1 MSEYQY
7 YEFQAIDRPLTK
19 NEIAELRKLSSRAS
33 ISAGRFK
40 NVYNF
45 GDFRGNPSALM
56 EQYFD
61 AFLYLSNFGTR
72 QLMLRL
78 PSESVD
84 LVTAKQFCSADC
96 ASVRAKDD
104 FVIFE
109 FCADDEDSAG
119 GWIEDDEAEE
129 WLPSLVHLRS
139 GIAKG
144 DNRAL
149 YLAWLLCAQSGKMKK
164 TALEPRVPENL
175 GNLTTPLEAFVE
187 FFQINKNLVA
197 VAAQASVEPRTVG
210 ELLAAARI

>member
-19 NEIAELRKLSSRAS
+19 NEIGELRKLSSRAS

-45 GDFRGNPSALM
+45 GDFRGNPSVLM

-61 AFLYLSNFGTR
+61 AFLHLSNFGTR
-72 QLMLRL
+72 QLMFRL
-78 PSESVD
+78 PSGLVD
-84 LVTAKQFCSADC
+84 LAIAKQFCSDTC
-96 ASVRAKDD
+96 ASVREKDG

-109 FCADDEDSAG
+109 FCAEDEDSS

-129 WLPSLVHLRS
+129 WLSSLVHLRS
-139 GIAKG
+139 DIAKG
-144 DNRAL
+144 DIRAL
-149 YLAWLLCAQSGKMKK
+149 YLAWLLCAQSGNLDGS
-164 TALEPRVPENL
+164 TNEPPVPANL

-187 FFQINKNLVA
+187 FFQINKDLIA
-197 VAAQASVEPRTVG
+197 AAAQASAEPRTVG
-210 ELLAAARI
+210 ELLVAAKI